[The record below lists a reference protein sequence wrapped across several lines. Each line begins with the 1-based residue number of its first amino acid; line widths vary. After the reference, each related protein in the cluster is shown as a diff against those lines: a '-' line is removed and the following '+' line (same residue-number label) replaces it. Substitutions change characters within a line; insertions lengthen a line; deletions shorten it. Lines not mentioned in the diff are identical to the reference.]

1 MYTIPAF
8 LVSAL
13 LASAALASPLN
24 RRITNHNNAADPIGD
39 NAAII
44 TQLEQAPTA
53 VARQALLTDPSDWLF
68 DFQNAAATALTT
80 GAGQCSSIFPKSCP
94 QDLYHYLHITHP
106 PQRQLTPLTGG
117 HTVKADRKEF
127 PALIGTGV
135 SMTLGFLGPCGFNT
149 PHVHPRSSEINV
161 VVQGALVAEFV
172 SENGVAPITNNLSQ
186 FQMTV
191 FPQGA
196 LHTEFNP
203 LCTPS
208 IFVAGFAS
216 EDPGVQQAAQSFFS
230 LESDIV
236 QAALGG
242 DGTVNGM
249 DIDAFKGLVP
259 KNVALGVESCLKA
272 CGLQKRAVV

>member
-1 MYTIPAF
+1 MYTVSAF
-8 LVSAL
+8 LVPAL
-13 LASAALASPLN
+13 LASATLASPLSK
-24 RRITNHNNAADPIGD
+24 RITNHNHAADPLGD

-53 VARQALLTDPSDWLF
+53 VTRQALLTDPSDWLF
-68 DFQNAAATALTT
+68 DFQNAGANSITT
-80 GAGQCSSIFPKSCP
+80 GA
-94 QDLYHYLHITHP
+94 
-106 PQRQLTPLTGG
+106 GG

-161 VVQGALVAEFV
+161 VVQGALVAEFI
-172 SENGVAPITNNLSQ
+172 SENGAAPIINNLTQ
-186 FQMTV
+186 YQMTV

-208 IFVAGFAS
+208 VFVAGFAS
-216 EDPGVQQAAQSFFS
+216 EDPGVQQAAQSFFG

-236 QAALGG
+236 KAALGG

-249 DIDAFKGLVP
+249 DIDAFRGLVP
-259 KNVALGVESCLKA
+259 KNVALGVESCLAA
-272 CGLQKRAVV
+272 CGIQKRGVD